1 MNRCTLF
8 AFLLIIICHFPLFS
22 QLTDILDSGGPL
34 MPEQAAYDVKEYE
47 LSLEVNPKDS
57 SIQGFVQT
65 KAQIVHPVYWFV
77 LDIDT
82 VLEEKEQKNGI
93 NWLFPIRDI
102 FIIMQMRG
110 VEKKSALKDY
120 FGKNKVWSV
129 YDSHDI
135 KPFFI
140 YFLQMASNLAKLVYK
155 FFKRK

>member
-1 MNRCTLF
+1 
-8 AFLLIIICHFPLFS
+8 
-22 QLTDILDSGGPL
+22 

-110 VEKKSALKDY
+110 VEKKSALK
-120 FGKNKVWSV
+120 W
-129 YDSHDI
+129 
-135 KPFFI
+135 
-140 YFLQMASNLAKLVYK
+140 LQEVALS
-155 FFKRK
+155 KR